1 MPLKTARQGLATIKR
16 IAQTEKGADSVC
28 YNMFSLILS
37 PLLSLSLCATAE
49 ENLPKTPN
57 ETPYVIGSL
66 IGQLG
71 NQIFEVATASA
82 LAWDHGAEAYFPDF
96 GPSAQWP
103 GGGYQHIFF
112 RVKINPPSNEIS
124 SEWTAPP
131 FGYFPIPYQ
140 PKMRL
145 SGYFQC
151 EKYFS
156 HYRDRL
162 LKLFAPAPTD
172 LLYLQTKYG
181 WIIDH
186 PNSVSVHLRYY
197 YAEKPDDEAF
207 VQYDREYFEKAM
219 NLFPKDSLFVVTSDN
234 MNYARQNIPVDGRN
248 VVFIEKE
255 PFYIDFFLQSLC
267 KNNIICNSSF
277 SWWSAWLNQNPN
289 KIVVRPKLWLKGY
302 PDIGAPDEW
311 IKIEAQSMQDKM
323 KNRQ

>member
-1 MPLKTARQGLATIKR
+1 MLFNR
-16 IAQTEKGADSVC
+16 IVQSEKGADTVC
-28 YNMFSLILS
+28 KNMFSLVLS
-37 PLLSLSLCATAE
+37 ILLSLSLRANAK
-49 ENLPKTPN
+49 ENSPKTTS

-71 NQIFEVATASA
+71 NQLFEVATTSA
-82 LAWDHGAEAYFPDF
+82 LAWDHGAEAYFPGF
-96 GPSAQWP
+96 GPSANRP
-103 GGGYQHIFF
+103 DGGYQHIFF
-112 RVKINPPSNEIS
+112 RVKINPPSQEIS

-131 FGYFPIPYQ
+131 FGYFPIQYQ
-140 PKMRL
+140 PKMKL

-172 LLYLQTKYG
+172 LLYIQTKYR

-197 YAEKPDDEAF
+197 YAEMPDNPVF
-207 VQYDREYFEKAM
+207 VQYDREYYKKAM
-219 NLFPKDSLFVVTSDN
+219 NLFPKNSLFVVTSDN
-234 MNYARQNIPVDGRN
+234 MNFARQNIPVKGRN
-248 VVFIEKE
+248 VVFIENE

-267 KNNIICNSSF
+267 KNNIIGNSTF
-277 SWWSAWLNQNPN
+277 SWWSAWLNKNPN
-289 KIVVRPKLWLKGY
+289 KIVVRPKLWLKGF

-311 IKIEAQSMQDKM
+311 IKIKAHSMQDKM
-323 KNRQ
+323 QKHQ